1 MTPKLLVMKTESS
14 LVVSPD
20 SNLLPGIVCLI
31 RNHFGELPSALECDP
46 ICDAFEHHFQT
57 PGKQMRASISLD
69 ASRALRLDS
78 HTAQCLAACVEALHN
93 ASLVL
98 DDFQDSA
105 LERRGRPTVCALY
118 GRDVA
123 LGLTLRLTTT
133 AFVSLSRIKKTKHL
147 GSLTEELHKAVADTI
162 LGQTWDQ
169 DDSKNE
175 AVEDVKRTASMKSGP
190 LFGLSVSLPL
200 LAAGHK
206 EALENARRIGKLFG
220 LGYQTLDDLKDR
232 AVDRLQTGGAN
243 IVNAF
248 ESNLDFVEAEMAAQ
262 QVADSALE
270 EASGLAAELPE
281 ESGVGI
287 VRLIDQIIKLRT

>member
-1 MTPKLLVMKTESS
+1 MKTDSSFLVAPDSS
-14 LVVSPD
+14 LLSGV
-20 SNLLPGIVCLI
+20 ICLI
-31 RNHFGELPSALECDP
+31 RNHFGEVTSTRDDDS
-46 ICDAFEHHFQT
+46 IRDAFEHHFQAQ
-57 PGKQMRASISLD
+57 GKQMRASLSLD
-69 ASRALRLDS
+69 ASRALRLES

-105 LERRGRPTVCALY
+105 LERRGHPTVSALY

-133 AFVSLSRIKKTKHL
+133 AFVSLSQIKKVEHLSALTKEAHQ
-147 GSLTEELHKAVADTI
+147 AVADTI

-169 DDSKNE
+169 DDTKNE
-175 AVEDVKRTASMKSGP
+175 AVEQVKLTASMKSGP

-206 EALENARRIGKLFG
+206 ESLESARRIGKLFG
-220 LGYQTLDDLKDR
+220 LGYQALDDLKDR
-232 AVDRLQTGGAN
+232 ATDRLQAADAN

-248 ESNLDFVEAEMAAQ
+248 ESDLSCVEAQAAAR
-262 QVADSALE
+262 QVADSVLK
-270 EASGLAAELPE
+270 EAFWLAAQLPE
-281 ESGVGI
+281 GSGAGI
-287 VRLIDQIIKLRT
+287 RKLIEQLRKVRT